1 MQSEIKTRYAGVAD
15 AALLADLGRRTF
27 VDAFGSQNDPA
38 HIQEYVAVAFTVDRL
53 EDELRDPLA
62 DFLIAE
68 EGGEALG
75 YAKIALG
82 DAPACVT
89 SPDPIELE
97 RIYVHQSAIG
107 TGVGSALMSA
117 CLEAIETRGGRSAW
131 LGVWERNERAI
142 RFYRKWGFEIVGEK
156 MFVLGGEQQTDV
168 VMTRLEDLKT

>member
-1 MQSEIKTRYAGVAD
+1 VQSKIHIRHATVED
-15 AALLADLGRRTF
+15 AAQLAALGRRTF

-38 HIQEYVAVAFTVDRL
+38 HVQEYVAVAFAVARL
-53 EDELRDPLA
+53 EDELKDPLA

-68 EGGEALG
+68 EGGAAVG

-82 DAPACVT
+82 VAPSCVT

-142 RFYRKWGFEIVGEK
+142 RFYRKRGFEIVGAK
-156 MFVLGGEQQTDV
+156 VFVLGGDEQTDV
-168 VMTRLEDLKT
+168 VMTRLVDS